1 MDCSITCSWMDRF
14 PKEREQKSQM
24 SVRLQVEAGEEIIS
38 IKLVKC
44 FVLDFTWKGSF
55 FLINLVFKSS

>member
-1 MDCSITCSWMDRF
+1 MDRF